1 MPVDLFTVQ
10 DVIAADADA
19 WREGDRWLGGGTHLF
34 AQPQPQVRRLRDLTA
49 LGWPPLRVSP
59 DPGEP
64 GLDIAATC
72 TVAELSRYAPPPC
85 WPSLGPLIRGCCDAF
100 LASFKVWNVATV
112 GGNLCAALPAGPM
125 ISLVT
130 AAAGS
135 CLIRDLA
142 GRRRRV
148 PATELV
154 RDVGVTVLRPDEY
167 LHTIRLPARVLGGRF
182 ALRRAS
188 LHPLGRSAALVV
200 GHRDSD
206 TGAFT
211 LTVTAATRRP
221 VGVALPGPPRPGE
234 LAELLDAR
242 IPAADWYDDVHGLP
256 AWRRRM
262 TLRLAEQVRAE
273 LARATAR

>member
-1 MPVDLFTVQ
+1 MIP
-10 DVIAADADA
+10 ADADA
-19 WREGDRWLGGGTHLF
+19 WQPGDRWLGGGTYLF
-34 AQPQPQVRRLRDLTA
+34 SQPQPQARRLRDLTA
-49 LGWPPLRVSP
+49 LAWPPLRTSR
-59 DPGEP
+59 DPHEP

-72 TVAELSRYAPPPC
+72 TVAELSRYAPPAR

-135 CLIRDLA
+135 CLIRGLD
-142 GRRRRV
+142 GRQRRV
-148 PATELV
+148 PASGLV
-154 RDVGVTVLRPDEY
+154 RDVGATVLRPDEY
-167 LHTIRLPARVLGGRF
+167 LHTIRLPARTLGGRF

-188 LHPLGRSAALVV
+188 LHPLGRSAALVI
-200 GHRDSD
+200 GHRDPD

-221 VGVALPGPPRPGE
+221 VGIALAGLPRPGE
-234 LAELLDAR
+234 LAALLDAR
-242 IPAADWYDDVHGLP
+242 IPAGEWYDDVHGLP
-256 AWRRRM
+256 AWRRQM

-273 LARATAR
+273 LARVTAR